1 MWIHGTH
8 HQFHSW
14 TSWWMMIRV
23 KSVELMNVDSWKTS
37 SIQQMNWWMWIRVK
51 HHQFNR
57 WIDECGF
64 LKNII
69 NSTDDWWMWIRVKH
83 HQSNRWIDDCGLQ
96 DNEYTSVDPCRSC
109 RSFFYHRDF
118 VDCCRMG
125 EIGLVPQNTVDDLI
139 KQKFEAPLPRSEHAC
154 LYRTCKFDFW
164 RVYAPIKR
172 WPTAQRWCYIYRAVN
187 LPCIALRNVNLKHCR
202 LYSNNLHAVKLNA
215 T

>member
-51 HHQFNR
+51 HHQF
-57 WIDECGF
+57 
-64 LKNII
+64 
-69 NSTDDWWMWIRVKH
+69 
-83 HQSNRWIDDCGLQ
+83 NRWIDDCGLQ

-139 KQKFEAPLPRSEHAC
+139 KQKFEAPLPRSELIPNMHIWD
-154 LYRTCKFDFW
+154 LKSF
-164 RVYAPIKR
+164 IKR

-187 LPCIALRNVNLKHCR
+187 LPCIALRNGNLKHCR